1 MRFLLILILGALGIA
16 AVAVSPLRAVE
27 QPTSPPLE
35 TSWKH
40 LREQWDPRP
49 ERFINRAMALETCP
63 GPYHRACEEEADS
76 QPRE

>member
-40 LREQWDPRP
+40 LRELESTLARQGVRMAMLDPDRLGTGLIGLYD
-49 ERFINRAMALETCP
+49 EVKQRQLL
-63 GPYHRACEEEADS
+63 
-76 QPRE
+76 